1 MMRVEGNHLF
11 AYFKQRRNI
20 LRQSSKMSMRKGNR
34 RNQVLIFLLEIALI
48 FGELWECYGHH
59 DKSKMSS
66 SFHAG
71 CLTTMRG
78 RCYPIPARYMKN
90 LNKRRKEYGLT
101 TSGFAGYLVGLNDK
115 AIIKHVQ
122 RQASWAKIGRRR
134 DLLSK
139 RNTFARSKVSAAHV
153 DGNKA
158 LQRMT
163 KWERVLYL
171 KSAKRIAARESRLS
185 LAMDATNVSFGK
197 VMNAT
202 FFFLEQSK
210 ACGCLQW
217 IVFFIIFSDGL
228 NR

>member
-1 MMRVEGNHLF
+1 MRVADHHLF
-11 AYFKQRRNI
+11 AYFKQRRSI
-20 LRQSSKMSMRKGNR
+20 LRQSYRMSMKKGNR
-34 RNQVLIFLLEIALI
+34 RNQVLSFLLEIALI

-90 LNKRRKEYGLT
+90 LNKRRNEYGLT

-122 RQASWAKIGRRR
+122 RQASWAKIRRRR

-139 RNTFARSKVSAAHV
+139 KKILLRDQKLVQHMLMV
-153 DGNKA
+153 
-158 LQRMT
+158 T
-163 KWERVLYL
+163 KHYN
-171 KSAKRIAARESRLS
+171 
-185 LAMDATNVSFGK
+185 D
-197 VMNAT
+197 
-202 FFFLEQSK
+202 
-210 ACGCLQW
+210 
-217 IVFFIIFSDGL
+217 
-228 NR
+228 